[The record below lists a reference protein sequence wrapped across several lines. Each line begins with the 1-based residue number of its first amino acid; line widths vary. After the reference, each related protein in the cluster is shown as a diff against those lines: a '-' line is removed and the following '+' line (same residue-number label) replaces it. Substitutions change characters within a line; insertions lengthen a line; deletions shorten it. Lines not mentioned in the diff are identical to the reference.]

1 VSCADE
7 VEQGSG
13 DIDRSKQ
20 SGAAKS
26 RNCDALNS
34 KWDGE
39 GDLGF
44 NPIAITHIPSV
55 PRLGLTDRA
64 FKAMGWL
71 SVVVG
76 LLRPCA
82 IEAGYKPWPITEAWA
97 GPSWASTRMAWA
109 NFTLLFFSNFIFLLF
124 FF

>member
-13 DIDRSKQ
+13 DIDRLKQ

-26 RNCDALNS
+26 RNRGALNS